1 MLKKLT
7 QFAGCD
13 TLKKRLSVVS
23 DYKTPRETS
32 EILGISIDRLR
43 RLAENSTISTIRT
56 PGGQRRYDV
65 QGYIDAQTETD
76 ITTIGYCRVS
86 GKGESEDLA
95 SQVAY
100 LQTHYPEA
108 EIIRDFGSGINF
120 KRKGLISLLERV
132 LRGDKLR
139 VVVAHR
145 DRLARFGGEV
155 IQFLV
160 EQNGGEVVVLDI
172 LLPTFESKQMTKRGH
187 RKLRRKS
194 VRQMLTLS
202 HYRFKMFLKHKAL
215 EYGVRVIDVCEAY
228 TSKTVSW
235 TGEIITNLGGSKV
248 IKSSKGH
255 RMDRDLNGARGIFIK
270 SVSRALAVRPST

>member
-1 MLKKLT
+1 MKH
-7 QFAGCD
+7 
-13 TLKKRLSVVS
+13 
-23 DYKTPRETS
+23 YKTPRETS

-43 RLAENSTISTIRT
+43 RLAENGTISTIRT

-65 QGYIDAQTETD
+65 QGYLDAQTETD
-76 ITTIGYCRVS
+76 IVTVGYCRVS
-86 GKGESEDLA
+86 RKSQSDDLA

-100 LQTHYPEA
+100 LQKHYPEA

-160 EQNGGEVVVLDI
+160 EQNGGEVVVLDQNVYSPEQELTEDLLTI
-172 LLPTFESKQMTKRGH
+172 LHVFSRRMYG
-187 RKLRRKS
+187 LRRYRDQIKED
-194 VRQMLTLS
+194 RNLS
-202 HYRFKMFLKHKAL
+202 HGRS
-215 EYGVRVIDVCEAY
+215 ESD
-228 TSKTVSW
+228 T
-235 TGEIITNLGGSKV
+235 
-248 IKSSKGH
+248 
-255 RMDRDLNGARGIFIK
+255 
-270 SVSRALAVRPST
+270 P

>member
-1 MLKKLT
+1 M
-7 QFAGCD
+7 
-13 TLKKRLSVVS
+13 
-23 DYKTPRETS
+23 
-32 EILGISIDRLR
+32 
-43 RLAENSTISTIRT
+43 
-56 PGGQRRYDV
+56 

-86 GKGESEDLA
+86 GKGDSEDLA
-95 SQVAY
+95 SQVVY
-100 LQTHYPEA
+100 LQKHYPEA

-120 KRKGLISLLERV
+120 KRKGLISILERV